1 VENNSSSTFLK
12 SLQLLKPVQNN
23 DVIASSFKDQ
33 LIDFFNDPVRVIETL
48 RCYSR
53 LAMHE
58 GLISTPQY
66 NGWLA
71 TSMVRLPKCTKLTAY
86 WKTNET
92 LLLQKKFRFSPFVQ
106 KAKEFDFKVDLSACG
121 PQSKYKN
128 FTTNRDGWELVLFD
142 PCYWTIIRPGIS
154 ACPMCHGRITS

>member
-1 VENNSSSTFLK
+1 VIGQPKLVVMCLLVENNSSSTFLK

-33 LIDFFNDPVRVIETL
+33 LIDFSNDPVRVIETL

-71 TSMVRLPKCTKLTAY
+71 TSMVRLSKCTKLTAY

-106 KAKEFDFKVDLSACG
+106 KQRNSISVLPVGLRATIKG
-121 PQSKYKN
+121 
-128 FTTNRDGWELVLFD
+128 LVL
-142 PCYWTIIRPGIS
+142 
-154 ACPMCHGRITS
+154 RIYDSLL